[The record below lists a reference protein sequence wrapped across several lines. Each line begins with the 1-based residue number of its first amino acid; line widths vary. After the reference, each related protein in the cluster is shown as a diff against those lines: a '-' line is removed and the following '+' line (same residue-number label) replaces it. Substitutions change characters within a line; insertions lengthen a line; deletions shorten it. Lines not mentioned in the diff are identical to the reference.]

1 MAPRA
6 AEVVP
11 RQKTGE
17 DSGCEATFFEAEE
30 EASPPLELHE
40 LVALKVIQQG
50 RLVLETQVDA
60 TTTVGHIKGQL
71 ELANGTPGDAQ
82 ILTLHGLPLQNTQV
96 LREQI
101 CQPATITMRKS
112 DASWAAELEELLGAG
127 DVASLFRARQSLGL
141 LRDAAAQDAHALK
154 EQALQLFADMTGKF
168 KKATSMVLSSA
179 AGLEAAASE
188 LRRNREVV
196 FEVVPRSSKGSRRAA
211 EDLMRCRS
219 GLLSSANIN
228 GEMLMSCSRLLGP
241 SHFELTAQL
250 KELREVLQQQQ
261 ELLLREQE
269 LLQLQRHG
277 HSLSHAAVQ
286 RELQESHVALEGL
299 EEDGILL
306 EQLAQELLTA
316 RRAYR
321 SAVASNL
328 IAIKRSTEYL
338 QQDEGVVLSWALNHV
353 SKGRILD
360 RDFILTVVQSNGE
373 ALEDAPPELQE
384 DREVVL
390 EALRSSN
397 GWALQFAAAGLK
409 RDREIVLTAVRRNG
423 LSLEFAAAEMRA
435 DRDVVLAAVQVQGEA
450 LEFAAEALRNDH
462 EIVATAIRTSRGWA
476 MQFASQELRKDRRL
490 VLGALHAN
498 GLMLEHA
505 PSLQGD
511 AEIVVA
517 AVRSNPAA
525 LQFATEKLKG
535 DKAVVL
541 AAVSKDGNT
550 LRYASKAMKASR
562 EVVLA
567 AAQQAGEHVLLL
579 ADEIFH
585 EDAGLAGM
593 ARKYSESDVE
603 QSAGVEENSWTDTV
617 YVKTRL

>member
-1 MAPRA
+1 
-6 AEVVP
+6 
-11 RQKTGE
+11 
-17 DSGCEATFFEAEE
+17 
-30 EASPPLELHE
+30 
-40 LVALKVIQQG
+40 
-50 RLVLETQVDA
+50 
-60 TTTVGHIKGQL
+60 
-71 ELANGTPGDAQ
+71 
-82 ILTLHGLPLQNTQV
+82 
-96 LREQI
+96 
-101 CQPATITMRKS
+101 
-112 DASWAAELEELLGAG
+112 
-127 DVASLFRARQSLGL
+127 
-141 LRDAAAQDAHALK
+141 
-154 EQALQLFADMTGKF
+154 
-168 KKATSMVLSSA
+168 
-179 AGLEAAASE
+179 
-188 LRRNREVV
+188 
-196 FEVVPRSSKGSRRAA
+196 
-211 EDLMRCRS
+211 
-219 GLLSSANIN
+219 
-228 GEMLMSCSRLLGP
+228 
-241 SHFELTAQL
+241 
-250 KELREVLQQQQ
+250 
-261 ELLLREQE
+261 
-269 LLQLQRHG
+269 
-277 HSLSHAAVQ
+277 
-286 RELQESHVALEGL
+286 
-299 EEDGILL
+299 
-306 EQLAQELLTA
+306 
-316 RRAYR
+316 
-321 SAVASNL
+321 
-328 IAIKRSTEYL
+328 
-338 QQDEGVVLSWALNHV
+338 
-353 SKGRILD
+353 
-360 RDFILTVVQSNGE
+360 
-373 ALEDAPPELQE
+373 
-384 DREVVL
+384 
-390 EALRSSN
+390 
-397 GWALQFAAAGLK
+397 
-409 RDREIVLTAVRRNG
+409 
-423 LSLEFAAAEMRA
+423 MRA

-593 ARKYSESDVE
+593 AYSESDVE

>member
-1 MAPRA
+1 MLPVDALSLALMYAPMAMNGVEKRRGLRALPQLMAPRA

-250 KELREVLQQQQ
+250 KELRGPTATAGALAPGT
-261 ELLLREQE
+261 R
-269 LLQLQRHG
+269 
-277 HSLSHAAVQ
+277 AA
-286 RELQESHVALEGL
+286 
-299 EEDGILL
+299 
-306 EQLAQELLTA
+306 
-316 RRAYR
+316 
-321 SAVASNL
+321 
-328 IAIKRSTEYL
+328 
-338 QQDEGVVLSWALNHV
+338 
-353 SKGRILD
+353 
-360 RDFILTVVQSNGE
+360 
-373 ALEDAPPELQE
+373 
-384 DREVVL
+384 
-390 EALRSSN
+390 
-397 GWALQFAAAGLK
+397 
-409 RDREIVLTAVRRNG
+409 
-423 LSLEFAAAEMRA
+423 AAAEAWPQPVPRCCPARA
-435 DRDVVLAAVQVQGEA
+435 ARIPRG
-450 LEFAAEALRNDH
+450 LR
-462 EIVATAIRTSRGWA
+462 G
-476 MQFASQELRKDRRL
+476 
-490 VLGALHAN
+490 
-498 GLMLEHA
+498 
-505 PSLQGD
+505 P
-511 AEIVVA
+511 
-517 AVRSNPAA
+517 
-525 LQFATEKLKG
+525 
-535 DKAVVL
+535 
-541 AAVSKDGNT
+541 
-550 LRYASKAMKASR
+550 
-562 EVVLA
+562 
-567 AAQQAGEHVLLL
+567 
-579 ADEIFH
+579 
-585 EDAGLAGM
+585 
-593 ARKYSESDVE
+593 
-603 QSAGVEENSWTDTV
+603 
-617 YVKTRL
+617 